1 MTTGANISEDYSIS
15 DARSGSIRV
24 SRLVLTG
31 WGDAPSASAGLLSFS
46 DGGRLWAKYTSS
58 SALLELF
65 SRSTM
70 LSGDRVAYTN
80 SAVASGKADLVE
92 DNSSGISGSCDVDNG
107 TPGTNP
113 TENAT
118 FDIVVSYAD
127 ENDIADVLDGYASY
141 LPTSGNRFE
150 RALNLAKN
158 ELDQWI
164 VRSFQKRLRL
174 DTWGRWLLAHIVNT
188 RDLKRAQALLVAHME
203 TLKRKG
209 NIDTEERA
217 EYYLAKAR
225 EAFAN
230 FTPVIDYERDIA
242 PDNRE
247 TPGVIRLGRA

>member
-31 WGDAPSASAGLLSFS
+31 WGDAPSASAGLLTFS
-46 DGGRLWAKYTSS
+46 DGGRLWGVYTASTADFS
-58 SALLELF
+58 LLRRSADGGTDEVC
-65 SRSTM
+65 
-70 LSGDRVAYTN
+70 SGTVAN
-80 SAVASGKADLVE
+80 GKVTLTE

-141 LPTSGNRFE
+141 LPSSGNRFE